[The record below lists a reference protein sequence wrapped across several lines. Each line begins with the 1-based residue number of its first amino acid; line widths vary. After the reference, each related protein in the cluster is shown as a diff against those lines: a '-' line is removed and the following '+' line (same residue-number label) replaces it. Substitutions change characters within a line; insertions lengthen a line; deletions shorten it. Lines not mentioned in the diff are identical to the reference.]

1 MNVLI
6 FSPYLMIVL
15 NSFNCRHSQIF
26 AHPITKK
33 QLTHQ
38 VWAGVIHISFL
49 WEPDVNVEELRE
61 VAKEDAVQGGGRAAK
76 DELLCAEQLGDGVEV
91 FERHLPDFRFC
102 VPSNPL
108 QVRPEYVMLF
118 H

>member
-1 MNVLI
+1 M
-6 FSPYLMIVL
+6 
-15 NSFNCRHSQIF
+15 
-26 AHPITKK
+26 
-33 QLTHQ
+33 
-38 VWAGVIHISFL
+38 IHISFL

-61 VAKEDAVQGGGRAAK
+61 VAKEDAVQGGGRAAEY
-76 DELLCAEQLGDGVEV
+76 ELLCAEQLGDGVEV

-118 H
+118 HYKKNYCEIWHLRCTPDFGHGRLEPAPVGHRSWQIVVFTKLQ